1 MSERQPDGHQF
12 DGSRIGEEDAKLVTL
27 ARGARGRIGAPEGAA
42 IRDEL
47 GRTYAGATVTTEHL
61 ALAALELA
69 VASAIAAG
77 ARGVEAAVVV
87 GIVGTVGTDQSPADG
102 LAALRDLGG
111 PGVPVLRCAHDGTLQ
126 SVQRT

>member
-47 GRTYAGATVTTEHL
+47 GRTYAGATVATEHL

-87 GIVGTVGTDQSPADG
+87 GIVGADQSPANG

-111 PGVPVLRCAHDGTLQ
+111 PGVPVLRCALDGTLQ

>member
-1 MSERQPDGHQF
+1 VSERQPDGHQF

-47 GRTYAGATVTTEHL
+47 GRTYAGATVATEHL

-87 GIVGTVGTDQSPADG
+87 GIVGTDQSPADG